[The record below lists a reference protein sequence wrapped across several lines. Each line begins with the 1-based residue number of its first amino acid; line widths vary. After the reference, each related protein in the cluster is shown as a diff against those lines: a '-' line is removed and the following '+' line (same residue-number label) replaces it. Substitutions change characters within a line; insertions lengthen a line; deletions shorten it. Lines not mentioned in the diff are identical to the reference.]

1 MDSEEERDNA
11 QELAEEALVRSNYRL
26 STLYELNQELSAL
39 RNVSE
44 ALEASLFSIV
54 GVFGLRRGLIALYK
68 GDETQP
74 REFVCSGMQK
84 RTAQRWFQQLEAH
97 LGESYVREVC
107 VAQDAVNS
115 PLTELLKENRFS
127 AWLPLQVDEGTWG
140 GIALGVP
147 LLEMAFTEDDRA
159 LLSTIAI
166 NVQNV
171 LNNVALIE
179 TLNQMVVKERRIRDV
194 FQRYAPESVV
204 AFLIRITE
212 ERVNPVL

>member
-84 RTAQRWFQQLEAH
+84 RTALNH
-97 LGESYVREVC
+97 L
-107 VAQDAVNS
+107 
-115 PLTELLKENRFS
+115 T
-127 AWLPLQVDEGTWG
+127 LPLVSLSLQTITSGAQRPFSSGSWAPNIRSSAQTLDRSSAMRKGRA
-140 GIALGVP
+140 GI
-147 LLEMAFTEDDRA
+147 
-159 LLSTIAI
+159 
-166 NVQNV
+166 V
-171 LNNVALIE
+171 LKQA
-179 TLNQMVVKERRIRDV
+179 
-194 FQRYAPESVV
+194 
-204 AFLIRITE
+204 
-212 ERVNPVL
+212 